1 MRPNLRIVVAGLFRR
16 RSEKA
21 GVQSGSA
28 LVIALITIAV
38 LGILVA
44 SMGFEAQLQGRY
56 ARYVRNRTMATRYSL
71 SGIEIAKMLMAR
83 ANGAPAGGG
92 KTDEED
98 RWHLAAERL
107 KLGQS
112 IIGLVEP
119 IGDEYVILD
128 IEPEPGRLNV
138 NMLTRD
144 EWETILGNAGIPEDY
159 FDAIIDPILDWIDA
173 DDTSNPE
180 GAETE
185 DYYSL
190 LDPPYEAKNGPF
202 DTVRELLLVK
212 GFSEPILTGG
222 TFDPLTVL
230 GDPSAKKSS
239 NVRFNRFSETND
251 IVIAG
256 IEGMLT
262 TYGDGKINIQS
273 APYDVLRTLPGVDD
287 ILARAIME
295 ERNMVDENGDPD
307 PFRSE
312 ADLFNRVDGLES
324 SISSKI
330 TVNSNFYRITAT
342 GRSQN
347 VEHQVWCIAYAD
359 GKELHF
365 LRWVEEP

>member
-112 IIGLVEP
+112 IIGLVEQ
-119 IGDEYVILD
+119 IGDGYVILD

-138 NMLTRD
+138 NMLTRAALSSSS
-144 EWETILGNAGIPEDY
+144 TA
-159 FDAIIDPILDWIDA
+159 
-173 DDTSNPE
+173 
-180 GAETE
+180 
-185 DYYSL
+185 
-190 LDPPYEAKNGPF
+190 
-202 DTVRELLLVK
+202 V
-212 GFSEPILTGG
+212 
-222 TFDPLTVL
+222 
-230 GDPSAKKSS
+230 PS
-239 NVRFNRFSETND
+239 T
-251 IVIAG
+251 
-256 IEGMLT
+256 
-262 TYGDGKINIQS
+262 
-273 APYDVLRTLPGVDD
+273 
-287 ILARAIME
+287 
-295 ERNMVDENGDPD
+295 
-307 PFRSE
+307 
-312 ADLFNRVDGLES
+312 
-324 SISSKI
+324 
-330 TVNSNFYRITAT
+330 
-342 GRSQN
+342 RSQLPST
-347 VEHQVWCIAYAD
+347 IAHSSTLGFA
-359 GKELHF
+359 
-365 LRWVEEP
+365 